1 MRRRLT
7 QRTELIAIKDIRPGP
22 IRGPLTAEQERRIR
36 AFTDAL
42 QEVFPCK
49 YEDAYDSFRRDM
61 HPDREI
67 VIWEHIAKTYKAH
80 VAGYKTFEGRKALY
94 TSILTTG
101 RPPAS

>member
-67 VIWEHIAKTYKAH
+67 EKWETIASAYKQHKGACKTY
-80 VAGYKTFEGRKALY
+80 EGRQALFG
-94 TSILTTG
+94 SLLTTG
-101 RPPAS
+101 QPPS